1 MPKESK
7 EKPFEQI
14 LSELE
19 TIVAE
24 LDNPQ
29 GLEESLDKFKRG
41 MELADQAEKRLAV
54 IENKFHKI
62 KRDMTPKPTTIE
74 QTEPL
79 DLETPSSTTTDP
91 SDF

>member
-1 MPKESK
+1 MPKELK
-7 EKPFEQI
+7 EKPFEHI

-41 MELADQAEKRLAV
+41 MELAELAEKRLAV

-62 KRDMTPKPTTIE
+62 KHEMTPTSSPVDQTDAIE
-74 QTEPL
+74 DEP
-79 DLETPSSTTTDP
+79 SVATTDP
-91 SDF
+91 SDL

>member
-1 MPKESK
+1 MSKEPK
-7 EKPFEQI
+7 EKPFEHI
-14 LSELE
+14 LTELE

-41 MELADQAEKRLAV
+41 MELADLAEKRLAV

-62 KRDMTPKPTTIE
+62 KRDMTSPKQLEDTTLPDE
-74 QTEPL
+74 TAVKA
-79 DLETPSSTTTDP
+79 DL